1 MEETK
6 DLVVPRLNLKM
17 INANQVLVLPYKR
30 EKTAGGVILPEDML
44 KDEQSM
50 GFFISSGN
58 PDIDIPVGAL
68 CYIVPRTPFP
78 VVIEGYKMM
87 MLYRDEVLGYNDR
100 IVIPLAPEIEPVE
113 TV

>member
-44 KDEQSM
+44 NDEQAM
-50 GFFISSGN
+50 GFFVDAGAEL
-58 PDIDIPVGAL
+58 DIPVGAL
-68 CYIVPRTPFP
+68 CYILPRTPFP